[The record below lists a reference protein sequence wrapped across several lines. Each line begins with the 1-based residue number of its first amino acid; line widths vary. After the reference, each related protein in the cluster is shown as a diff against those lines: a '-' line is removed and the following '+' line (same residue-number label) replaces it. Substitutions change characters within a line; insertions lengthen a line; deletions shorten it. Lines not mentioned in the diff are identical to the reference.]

1 MSEHRLLH
9 YSALRVLAEGV
20 PILPYFQRYPGLPE
34 LLSERRKYVQEWV
47 HVFYATMFIGEDRKY
62 IMFMFKK
69 KVWRLDRW
77 SFARYLGVTL
87 SDEPYLLHFQ
97 TYGDAEPPRRPRET
111 MFPSDND
118 ASILFEQSF
127 LPGTPRIP
135 ERLTPV
141 AKVIHLALK
150 RSLLFRI

>member
-1 MSEHRLLH
+1 
-9 YSALRVLAEGV
+9 
-20 PILPYFQRYPGLPE
+20 
-34 LLSERRKYVQEWV
+34 
-47 HVFYATMFIGEDRKY
+47 MFIGEDRKY
-62 IMFMFKK
+62 IMFIFKK
-69 KVWRLDRW
+69 KLWRLDRR

-111 MFPSDND
+111 MFSSDED

-127 LPGTPRIP
+127 HPGTPRIP

-141 AKVIHLALK
+141 AKVIQLTLK
-150 RSLLFRI
+150 RSLLFRIRYSEGIIAL

>member
-1 MSEHRLLH
+1 MS
-9 YSALRVLAEGV
+9 AGGV

-87 SDEPYLLHFQ
+87 
-97 TYGDAEPPRRPRET
+97 
-111 MFPSDND
+111 
-118 ASILFEQSF
+118 
-127 LPGTPRIP
+127 
-135 ERLTPV
+135 
-141 AKVIHLALK
+141 
-150 RSLLFRI
+150 